1 VATGEIAR
9 PLAARR
15 LAWTRYARDAL
26 AAAAMAAMVVAG
38 FLLAAAAASGPNQ
51 FVFGSEFILPGY
63 PDWLAGPLAGL
74 YETLEQDGFI
84 AALLVLYAL
93 YLVVV
98 ALADHVRLS
107 WAVATIGALHLIFLL
122 APPLHLTDVFNYLGF
137 ARLGA
142 LHGLDPY
149 THMQAS
155 VPEDSVVRYITWPD
169 LTSPYGPLFTLGS
182 YALVPFG
189 VPAGVWIFKVTS
201 ALASLGCVA
210 LVGVLAQERGRP
222 VVPAVLLM
230 GLNPLLLVYG
240 VGGAHNDMYMLLL
253 LLGGVLLALHGREA
267 LGAGA
272 VVAAAAVKFTAG
284 LALPFMWLAA
294 RGRRRKLLLG
304 GGVAA
309 LAVVAAVALA
319 FSDGIGSA
327 LVPVSEQRD
336 ATSLRTLPGQVA
348 QAFLDER
355 DVPQVVQTV
364 AAWAFVAVV
373 LGLLFLAWR
382 GKDWIECIGW
392 TMLALLLTLTWVM
405 PWYIVWVLPFAAV
418 APGSRLRWAALI
430 FGAFLVVV
438 RMPYPPIA

>member
-1 VATGEIAR
+1 MAGMAVAS
-9 PLAARR
+9 
-15 LAWTRYARDAL
+15 
-26 AAAAMAAMVVAG
+26 

-51 FVFGSEFILPGY
+51 FVFGSEFVLPGY

-74 YETLEQDGFI
+74 YEPLEQDGFI
-84 AALLVLYAL
+84 AALLVLYGL

-98 ALADHVRLS
+98 ALAGSVRLS
-107 WAVATIGALHLIFLL
+107 WAVTAIAVLHLVFLL
-122 APPLHLTDVFNYLGF
+122 GPPLHLTDVFNYLGF

-155 VPEDSVVRYITWPD
+155 EPGDPVVRYITWPD

-182 YALVPFG
+182 YAVVPFG
-189 VPAGVWIFKVTS
+189 VAGGVWIFKVTT

-210 LVGVLAQERGRP
+210 LVGLLARERGRP
-222 VVPAVLLM
+222 VTPAVLLV

-240 VGGAHNDMYMLLL
+240 VGGAHNDMYMLAL
-253 LLGGVLLALHGREA
+253 LLGGILLALRGREA

-272 VVAAAAVKFTAG
+272 VVAAAAIKFTAG
-284 LALPFMWLAA
+284 LALPFIWLAS
-294 RGRRRKLLLG
+294 RGRRREVLLG
-304 GGVAA
+304 AGIAG
-309 LAVVAAVALA
+309 LAVLAAVAVA

-336 ATSLRTLPGQVA
+336 ATSLRSLPGQIA
-348 QAFLDER
+348 QAFLEER
-355 DVPQVVQTV
+355 DIPDGVRSA
-364 AAWAFVAVV
+364 AAWAFLAVTA
-373 LGLLFLAWR
+373 GLLWLAWR
-382 GKDWIECIGW
+382 GKDWIECVGW
-392 TMLALLLTLTWVM
+392 AMLAVLLTLTWVM
-405 PWYIVWVLPFAAV
+405 PWYIVWVLPFAAL
-418 APGSRLRWAALI
+418 AAGPRLRWAALI